1 MIIGQLFNTMTVK
14 EYFFYI
20 DNHKKYSDFN
30 TLGLYRSILE
40 NLKLNL
46 SQKLEIRNYANAI
59 FQKTFDFL
67 QIKEPQTY
75 FELIT
80 LGQELTN
87 ADANQVWKNIKTN
100 QQKIL
105 LDKRIKHRNFGVY
118 AKQSEFAGDLPRQNR
133 IMLKQKNTIDSPRTP
148 FCNTP
153 MQFKS
158 DKSKTIAV
166 IKSQKQ
172 KKQRKNKKKVIETLF
187 VNE

>member
-80 LGQELTN
+80 LGEELTN

-105 LDKRIKHRNFGVY
+105 LQKRIKHRNFGVY

-158 DKSKTIAV
+158 DKSKTMAV